1 MIDFKETNRNL
12 KNNVSMA
19 NIRETSTKLYLVRP
33 SFIFYEGE
41 FDDCIYSIY
50 KEVSDKFNVP
60 ISSVYIT
67 GSAHLGFSLKDE
79 HDFSSNS
86 DLDIAIIDSGLFNK
100 IFSKIL
106 DESQEYQNRTIFRS
120 TDDLKRYQ
128 KNICRGKIHPLYF
141 PIGET
146 KKDWD
151 KFFSNIS
158 KTYSDFFT
166 KITGCVYL
174 SEECFRLYQ
183 ENSLNRFVITKGVT
197 T

>member
-1 MIDFKETNRNL
+1 MLNFKETNR
-12 KNNVSMA
+12 KIKDNVSMD

-41 FDDCIYSIY
+41 FDDCIYLIY
-50 KEVSDKFNVP
+50 KEVSDKFNIP

-67 GSAHLGFSLKDE
+67 GSAHLGFSLRDG
-79 HDFSSNS
+79 HDFSSDS
-86 DLDIAIIDSGLFNK
+86 DLDIAIIDSVLFNK

-128 KNICRGKIHPLYF
+128 KNICRGKIHPRYF

-151 KFFSNIS
+151 KFFSDIT
-158 KTYSDFFT
+158 KKYSDFFT
-166 KITGCVYL
+166 RITGCVYL

-183 ENSLNRFVITKGVT
+183 ENSLNRFVITEGVT

>member
-1 MIDFKETNRNL
+1 MLNFKETNR
-12 KNNVSMA
+12 KIKDNVSMA

-41 FDDCIYSIY
+41 FDDCIYLIY
-50 KEVSDKFNVP
+50 KEVSDKFNIP

-67 GSAHLGFSLKDE
+67 GSAHLGFSLRDG
-79 HDFSSNS
+79 HDFSSDS
-86 DLDIAIIDSGLFNK
+86 DLDIAIIDSVLFNK

-128 KNICRGKIHPLYF
+128 KNICRGKIHPRYF

-151 KFFSNIS
+151 KFFSDIT
-158 KTYSDFFT
+158 KKYSDFFT
-166 KITGCVYL
+166 RITGCVYL

-183 ENSLNRFVITKGVT
+183 EKE
-197 T
+197 